1 MKVAAALEEFF
12 RPAALQASLEKTTVI
27 GHFVSLFV
35 TLKKCI
41 EYVSSRRF
49 WMLGKQQSKGLERF
63 EAT

>member
-12 RPAALQASLEKTTVI
+12 RPASLQASLEKTTVI

-41 EYVSSRRF
+41 EYVS
-49 WMLGKQQSKGLERF
+49 
-63 EAT
+63 